1 MAVSGIDSV
10 LYRDQF
16 STPAMRAAF
25 DDTATLQKFLDMEA
39 ALARAE
45 AALGI
50 IPESA
55 AAQITKAADMSLYD
69 FDAIRDEMART
80 SHPIVPLVRAMA
92 AQCEAQGDKKAGE
105 YVHWG
110 ATTQD
115 VMDTGLVLQMKDAVA
130 LIRDG
135 LGELEANCAKLAKEH
150 RDTPMAGRTH
160 GQQAL
165 PITFGYKVAVWIDE
179 IRRQRER
186 LDQMAARVLV
196 GQFSG
201 AVGTHAA
208 VGEKGPEVAARM
220 MADLGLG
227 APAISWHVAKDRFTE
242 YAAVLASIAGTM
254 GRIVREV
261 ATLQRTEAA
270 ELEEPHKPG
279 KVGSSTMPQKRNPAI
294 CEVTQGIVRLAWACV
309 PPAFESMIADHER
322 DKVANQVERDFVP
335 RVSCL
340 TESALR
346 KAVMVTGGLTV
357 RADNMRRNLDLT
369 GGLLL
374 SEAVMMKLGETIGR
388 NTAHDVVYEAAMT
401 AFEQGKVFRDLLLED
416 ARVAEIMT
424 AEELDILL
432 DPARYTGLSAQ
443 LVDAILDPKS

>member
-1 MAVSGIDSV
+1 MAVSGIDSL

-16 STPAMRAAF
+16 STPAMREVF
-25 DDTATLQKFLDMEA
+25 DDTSTLQKFLDMEA

-45 AALGI
+45 AKLGI

-55 AAQITKAADMSLYD
+55 AAQISKSADMKLYD
-69 FDAIRDEMART
+69 FDDMRAEMART

-92 AQCEAQGDKKAGE
+92 AQCEKQGDKKAGE

-115 VMDTGLVLQMKDAVA
+115 VMDTGLVLQMKDAVD
-130 LIRDG
+130 LVREG
-135 LGELEANCAKLAKEH
+135 LDELAANCVKLAKEH
-150 RDTPMAGRTH
+150 RDSPMAGRTH

-165 PITFGYKVAVWIDE
+165 PITFGYKVAVWLDE
-179 IRRQRER
+179 VRRQRER
-186 LDQMAARVLV
+186 LDQMAERALV

-208 VGEKGPEVAARM
+208 IGDKGPEVARLM
-220 MADLGLG
+220 MEDLGLG

-242 YAAVLASIAGTM
+242 YAAVMASIAGTM

-261 ATLQRTEAA
+261 ATLQKTEIA
-270 ELEEPHKPG
+270 ELEEPHKHG
-279 KVGSSTMPQKRNPAI
+279 KVGSSTMPQKRNPAV

-346 KAVMVTGGLTV
+346 KTVMVTGGLTV
-357 RADNMRRNLDLT
+357 RADNMRRNLDIS

-388 NTAHDVVYEAAMT
+388 NTAHDIVYDAAMT
-401 AFEQGKVFRDLLLED
+401 AFEQGKVFRDLLLD
-416 ARVAEIMT
+416 DPRVAEAMT
-424 AEELDILL
+424 ADELDALL
-432 DPARYTGLSAQ
+432 DPARYTGLSAE
-443 LVDAILDPKS
+443 LVDAILSGKG

>member
-1 MAVSGIDSV
+1 MN
-10 LYRDQF
+10 
-16 STPAMRAAF
+16 
-25 DDTATLQKFLDMEA
+25 
-39 ALARAE
+39 
-45 AALGI
+45 
-50 IPESA
+50 
-55 AAQITKAADMSLYD
+55 LYD
-69 FDAIRDEMART
+69 FDDMRAEMART

-92 AQCEAQGDKKAGE
+92 AQCEKQGDKKAGE

-130 LIRDG
+130 LVREG
-135 LGELEANCAKLAKEH
+135 LDELAANCEKLAKEH
-150 RDTPMAGRTH
+150 RDSPMAGRTH

-165 PITFGYKVAVWIDE
+165 PITFGYKVAVWLDE
-179 IRRQRER
+179 VRRQRER
-186 LDQMAARVLV
+186 LDQMAERALV

-208 VGEKGPEVAARM
+208 VGDKGPEVARLM
-220 MADLGLG
+220 MEDLGLG

-242 YAAVLASIAGTM
+242 YAAVMASIAGTM

-261 ATLQRTEAA
+261 ATLQKTEIA
-270 ELEEPHKPG
+270 ELEEPHKHG

-346 KAVMVTGGLTV
+346 KTVMVTGGLTV
-357 RADNMRRNLDLT
+357 RADNMRRNLDVS

-388 NTAHDVVYEAAMT
+388 NTAHDIVYDAAMT

-416 ARVAEIMT
+416 ARVAEVMT
-424 AEELDILL
+424 ADELDALL
-432 DPARYTGLSAQ
+432 DPARYTGLSAE
-443 LVDAILDPKS
+443 LVDAILAGKG

>member
-1 MAVSGIDSV
+1 MAVSGIDSL

-16 STPAMRAAF
+16 STPAMREVF
-25 DDTATLQKFLDMEA
+25 DDTSTLQKFLDMEA

-50 IPESA
+50 IPEGA
-55 AAQITKAADMSLYD
+55 AEQITKAADMSLYD
-69 FDAIRDEMART
+69 MDAMREEMART

-92 AQCEAQGDKKAGE
+92 AQCEKQGDKKAGE
-105 YVHWG
+105 YAHWG

-115 VMDTGLVLQMKDAVA
+115 IMDTGLVLQMKDAVD
-130 LIRDG
+130 LIKDG
-135 LGELEANCAKLAKEH
+135 LDELEANCIKLAREH

-165 PITFGYKVAVWIDE
+165 PVTFGYKVAVWIDE
-179 IRRQRER
+179 IRRQKER
-186 LDQMAARVLV
+186 LNQMAERVLV

-208 VGEKGPEVAARM
+208 VGEKGPEVARLLM
-220 MADLGLG
+220 EDLGLG
-227 APAISWHVAKDRFTE
+227 VPAISWHVAKDRFAE

-261 ATLQRTEAA
+261 ATLQRTEVA

-309 PPAFESMIADHER
+309 PPSFESMIADHER

-346 KAVMVTGGLTV
+346 KAVFITGGLTV
-357 RADNMRRNLDLT
+357 RADNMRKNLDMT

-388 NTAHDVVYEAAMT
+388 NTAHDVVYEAAME
-401 AFEQGKVFRDLLLED
+401 AFEKGLVFRDLLLQD
-416 ARVAEIMT
+416 ARVT
-424 AEELDILL
+424 AVMSADELDALL
-432 DPARYTGLSAQ
+432 DPARYTGLSAE
-443 LVDAILDPKS
+443 LVDAILNA